1 MHSFWEL
8 PPIPGTEIVEREH
21 YRAFLHRMP
30 IPQVVE
36 PRSLGPDDV
45 EAAVLDSRALVR
57 AHGAKL
63 LAWWTGVDH
72 PWLGIQ
78 LEALGLR
85 NEDASGFESIVNAMA
100 LVEPPRA
107 TSHPMHDLEITQ
119 VRTIEDFASA
129 IRVRFDAFGVT
140 KQLRAEAE
148 AGMADRYAEYA
159 VSANPL
165 RTFIASR
172 DGRVVGAASGV
183 LGTVGVNLIGGCV
196 LEQARGHGIYRALT
210 IARWELAVARGTPAL
225 TIQAG
230 RMSRPI
236 GEGLGFKFI
245 AAIPTYIDHLSS

>member
-36 PRSLGPDDV
+36 PRNLGPGEV
-45 EAAVLDSRALVR
+45 EAAVVDSRALVR
-57 AHGAKL
+57 GHGAKL
-63 LAWWTGVDH
+63 LAWWTGVEH
-72 PWLGIQ
+72 PWLGSE

-85 NEDASGFESIVNAMA
+85 NEDASGFESVENAMA
-100 LVEPPRA
+100 LVDPPA
-107 TSHPMHDLEITQ
+107 PTSQPRHDLEITQ
-119 VRTIEDFASA
+119 VRTIEDFAAA

-140 KQLRAEAE
+140 EELRAQAE

-159 VSANPL
+159 DSANPL

-183 LGTVGVNLIGGCV
+183 LGAAGVNLIGGCV
-196 LEQARGHGIYRALT
+196 LEDARGHGIYRALT

-236 GEGLGFKFI
+236 VERLGFKFI
-245 AAIPTYIDHLSS
+245 AAIPIYIDQLSS

>member
-8 PPIPGTEIVEREH
+8 PPIPGTAIVQRAH

-45 EAAVLDSRALVR
+45 EAAVLDSHALVSR
-57 AHGAKL
+57 HGAKL

-72 PWLGIQ
+72 PWLGTK

-85 NEDASGFESIVNAMA
+85 NEDASGFESVENAMA
-100 LVEPPRA
+100 LVEPPIA
-107 TSHPMHDLEITQ
+107 TSHPRHDLEITQ
-119 VRTIEDFASA
+119 VRTIADFAA
-129 IRVRFDAFGVT
+129 AVRVRFDAFGVT
-140 KQLRAEAE
+140 KELRAEAE
-148 AGMADRYAEYA
+148 AGMADRYAEHA
-159 VSANPL
+159 ASTNPL

-183 LGTVGVNLIGGCV
+183 LGTAGVNLIGGCV
-196 LEQARGHGIYRALT
+196 LEEARGHGIYRALT

-236 GEGLGFKFI
+236 VERLGFKFI
-245 AAIPTYIDHLSS
+245 AAVPIYIDRLSS